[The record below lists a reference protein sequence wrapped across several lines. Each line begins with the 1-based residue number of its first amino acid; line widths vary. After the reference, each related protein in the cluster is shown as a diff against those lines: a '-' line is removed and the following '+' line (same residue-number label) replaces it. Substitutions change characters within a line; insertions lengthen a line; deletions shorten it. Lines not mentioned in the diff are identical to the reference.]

1 MHNRKISETPDSCFW
16 LVGLHQQ
23 CVSSTLVR
31 IEPAT
36 LDC

>member
-1 MHNRKISETPDSCFW
+1 MHNRKISKHRTAVSG